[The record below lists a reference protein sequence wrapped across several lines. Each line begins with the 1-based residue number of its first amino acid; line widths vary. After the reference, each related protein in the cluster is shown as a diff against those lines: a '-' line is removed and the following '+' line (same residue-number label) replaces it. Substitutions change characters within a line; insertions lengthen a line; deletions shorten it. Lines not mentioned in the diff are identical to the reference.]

1 MISQLQSQLENFE
14 EIKQNEENENEENE
28 NEQILAEL
36 EEELEYYKKEND
48 DYKKKYEFE
57 FELVASALYNTGVQF
72 LKFKEEIYSIGE
84 ENFIRR
90 KKHSLI

>member
-48 DYKKKYEFE
+48 DYKKK
-57 FELVASALYNTGVQF
+57 
-72 LKFKEEIYSIGE
+72 I
-84 ENFIRR
+84 
-90 KKHSLI
+90 